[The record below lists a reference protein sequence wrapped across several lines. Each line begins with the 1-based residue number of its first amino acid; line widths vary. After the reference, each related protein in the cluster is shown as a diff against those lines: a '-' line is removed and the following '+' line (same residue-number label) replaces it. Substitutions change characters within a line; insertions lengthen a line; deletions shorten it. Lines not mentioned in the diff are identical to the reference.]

1 MKQTHIEQKT
11 KLITIQT
18 IKQNNN
24 TNIYY
29 VIEVI
34 YISSGITRPATMIF
48 GSRMTSRAAG
58 TLRSFLIGWRST
70 VPFSPKPRRKLKFS

>member
-34 YISSGITRPATMIF
+34 YIY
-48 GSRMTSRAAG
+48 RAVSHV
-58 TLRSFLIGWRST
+58 L
-70 VPFSPKPRRKLKFS
+70 PR